1 MACDEDENHRQ
12 PPWLIAKLLPRY
24 LQLPKPVQMVPAT
37 MLVAH
42 EPVEWLMVVVVWQQT
57 ALDLGKVA
65 LVVVDRLQRVLRLQ
79 NLVLVSA
86 LLPFLHPDLGF
97 AAQM

>member
-12 PPWLIAKLLPRY
+12 PPWLIAELLPRY

-37 MLVAH
+37 MRVAH
-42 EPVEWLMVVVVWQQT
+42 EPVGWLVVAEWMQT

-65 LVVVDRLQRVLRLQ
+65 LVVVDRLQRVLHLQ

-86 LLPFLHPDLGF
+86 QQSFLHPDLGF

>member
-12 PPWLIAKLLPRY
+12 PPWLIAELLPRY

-37 MLVAH
+37 MRVAH
-42 EPVEWLMVVVVWQQT
+42 EPVGWLVVAEWMQT

-65 LVVVDRLQRVLRLQ
+65 
-79 NLVLVSA
+79 
-86 LLPFLHPDLGF
+86 
-97 AAQM
+97 

>member
-12 PPWLIAKLLPRY
+12 PPWLIAELHPRY

-42 EPVEWLMVVVVWQQT
+42 EPVVWLVVAAELTQT

-65 LVVVDRLQRVLRLQ
+65 LVVDRLLRVLRLQ
-79 NLVLVSA
+79 NLVLE
-86 LLPFLHPDLGF
+86 
-97 AAQM
+97 